1 MENLNEYEKQRLEN
15 IRRNQE
21 KLKELNLLSAS
32 LLFEDLKGNKTKK
45 RKRKYEK
52 RLKEVRPDFK
62 RITRNQA
69 KELKFNIEN
78 KDDIKKHEV
87 EIELNMEEEELLLS
101 AEDYFSEEIKKKAIV
116 VDGHFNGWI
125 NPDLI
130 EKYHFEKSAKEAW
143 DKNGGGVYSHKNP
156 LGEFKEVSK
165 VVKPRNWSS
174 AKYTA
179 LKLFQKN
186 PNAYFYRHLEPGLT
200 QNIGDWDD
208 NEKENFL
215 KIAKKYGCGD
225 KWGIFSSYIPN
236 RQVII
241 QEGLIFDPNYKF
253 SKWGKPIYC
262 GFHSK
267 NKKKDNENKQ
277 SLSNNNEKLSSKT
290 DDNEILTVK
299 NNRFQSN
306 NRSLKQNNQQNN
318 NQVSKQNYEESNHF
332 NNNKDDQIMTNN
344 DNTKINNRK
353 KYNKDL
359 SEKNKEVIIIDDI
372 DDIENK
378 NPKNNRYSLRKRK
391 PIFYK

>member
-1 MENLNEYEKQRLEN
+1 MTNHDNTKINNRKKYNKDLTEKN
-15 IRRNQE
+15 
-21 KLKELNLLSAS
+21 
-32 LLFEDLKGNKTKK
+32 
-45 RKRKYEK
+45 
-52 RLKEVRPDFK
+52 KEVVIIDD
-62 RITRNQA
+62 IDD
-69 KELKFNIEN
+69 IEN

-236 RQVII
+236 RVGYQCANYYRQVII

-277 SLSNNNEKLSSKT
+277 SLSNNNEKLTNEMDDSIYDTIKSKPE
-290 DDNEILTVK
+290 NSISPSE
-299 NNRFQSN
+299 
-306 NRSLKQNNQQNN
+306 
-318 NQVSKQNYEESNHF
+318 SKFETE
-332 NNNKDDQIMTNN
+332 
-344 DNTKINNRK
+344 
-353 KYNKDL
+353 
-359 SEKNKEVIIIDDI
+359 SEKNNDMNTLFNVKIFRTPFFNYILDAVFLIFNVLIYFSTVLINIMNYVI
-372 DDIENK
+372 
-378 NPKNNRYSLRKRK
+378 SLIKPQDQKRSK
-391 PIFYK
+391 KKK